1 MQFHTLLAHRLSPS
15 ATQAAL
21 LLLPAMQAGEHDDN
35 LQVLRLTGEID
46 LSTSPELRARLQQH
60 AKAKC
65 PALVLDFS
73 EVDYID
79 SSGLATIV
87 EYLQHARV
95 FNGRVALAHVSE
107 RVRTIFELVRLHEFL
122 PIHPTVAEAAAAL
135 RSKPSA

>member
-1 MQFHTLLAHRLSPS
+1 
-15 ATQAAL
+15 
-21 LLLPAMQAGEHDDN
+21 MQAWEHDEN
-35 LQVLRLTGEID
+35 LHVLRLAGEID

-73 EVDYID
+73 EVRYID

-87 EYLQHARV
+87 EYVQHARA
-95 FNGRVALAHVSE
+95 FDGRLALAHVSD
-107 RVRTIFELVRLHEFL
+107 RVRTIFELVRLHEIL

-135 RSKPSA
+135 RSEPSA